1 MNTPSTGTQ
10 PAMASQYDVSLTIP
24 SSPNRSSLYHHTI
37 PVVEAQLLA
46 AQGFHVL
53 IGRDVL
59 SGCLLSYDGLNGLFS
74 LAF

>member
-1 MNTPSTGTQ
+1 
-10 PAMASQYDVSLTIP
+10 MASQYDVSLTIP
-24 SSPNRSSLYHHTI
+24 SVANRPSLFHHTI

-59 SGCLLSYDGLNGLFS
+59 RGCLLTYDGMSGLFS